1 MYYITF
7 TAKRKN
13 AKRHIAERIPG
24 TTYKG
29 LEYAIRRL
37 KEFHSTN
44 NRYHYDIY
52 TGDWKRVDE
61 DTLELVYSRMQE
73 YDKMKYRGEI

>member
-24 TTYKG
+24 TTLKS
-29 LEYAIRRL
+29 LEYAIERL
-37 KEFHSTN
+37 MLFYNTN
-44 NRYHYDIY
+44 NRYHYNIY
-52 TGDWKRVDE
+52 TGDWKLVDE
-61 DTLELVYSRMQE
+61 DTLELAYSRLQE
-73 YDKMKYRGEI
+73 HDKMKYRKEI